1 MNAPIDLDSQPICP
15 LCGKGV
21 TGRTAIAFKVI
32 FYASAA
38 IIIASPILTAIIL
51 IARAMK

>member
-1 MNAPIDLDSQPICP
+1 MNGHLDLDGPPACP
-15 LCGKGV
+15 FCGRGV

-38 IIIASPILTAIIL
+38 IIIASPILTAIVL
-51 IARAMK
+51 IARALK